1 MFKKKET
8 EQPVVNP
15 HWEYKLRRYR
25 TSVDKVDDGL
35 LELKRDGLEGWE
47 LVSTV
52 ILPFKDPD
60 GETKNSVYHHLKRKI
75 GPEEAKMRLESYEFN

>member
-25 TSVDKVDDGL
+25 TSIEKVDDGL

-52 ILPFKDPD
+52 YYL
-60 GETKNSVYHHLKRKI
+60 LKTPMGKPRIPCITTSK
-75 GPEEAKMRLESYEFN
+75 EK

>member
-25 TSVDKVDDGL
+25 TSIEKVDDGL

-47 LVSTV
+47 LV
-52 ILPFKDPD
+52 
-60 GETKNSVYHHLKRKI
+60 
-75 GPEEAKMRLESYEFN
+75 

>member
-15 HWEYKLRRYR
+15 YWEYKLRRYR

-52 ILPFKDPD
+52 ILPFTDPD
-60 GETKNSVYHHLKRKI
+60 GGTKNSVYHHLKRRI
-75 GPEEAKMRLESYEFN
+75 EPEEAKHRLESYEFN